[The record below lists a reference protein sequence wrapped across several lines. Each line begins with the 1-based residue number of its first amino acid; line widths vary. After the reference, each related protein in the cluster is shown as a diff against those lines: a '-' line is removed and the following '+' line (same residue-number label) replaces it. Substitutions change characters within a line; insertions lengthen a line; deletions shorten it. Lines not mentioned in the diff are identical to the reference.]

1 MSLKALSTILKLIL
15 KLILVLL
22 SNINIVGEGALSQLR
37 EVD

>member
-1 MSLKALSTILKLIL
+1 VSLKALSTILKLIL